1 MLVLSPD
8 RSLGWR
14 GRPKLTIDP
23 GAACGSYGM
32 IHMATADTPALQY
45 RRRKRRLAIHA
56 ALFAIVNGFFVGQWL
71 LVRDAPLKDVD
82 PRALASFWPAWLML
96 LWGVVLGI
104 HGLYVWAHKPVV
116 EIETPRPVSWRFGRA
131 VRTVVFTDIVG
142 STQRA
147 QELGDR
153 RWRQLLGRHDRLAE
167 ELARRFRG
175 RVVKHLGD
183 GQLAVFESP
192 EEAIRFADSFRTD
205 LRGMGLHI
213 RAGMHAGEVDLQR
226 RDVAGIG
233 VHIASRVMGEAE
245 PSQIVVSRTVR
256 DLVAGSDIA
265 FVDLGSRRLRGLE
278 GEWQLFAVSNT

>member
-116 EIETPRPVSWRFGRA
+116 EIETPGP
-131 VRTVVFTDIVG
+131 
-142 STQRA
+142 
-147 QELGDR
+147 
-153 RWRQLLGRHDRLAE
+153 
-167 ELARRFRG
+167 
-175 RVVKHLGD
+175 
-183 GQLAVFESP
+183 
-192 EEAIRFADSFRTD
+192 
-205 LRGMGLHI
+205 
-213 RAGMHAGEVDLQR
+213 
-226 RDVAGIG
+226 
-233 VHIASRVMGEAE
+233 
-245 PSQIVVSRTVR
+245 
-256 DLVAGSDIA
+256 
-265 FVDLGSRRLRGLE
+265 
-278 GEWQLFAVSNT
+278 